1 MKTFETHSPISVDIE
16 LAVANITIGA
26 SDRLDTTVDVQP
38 THPDRKSDVDMAA
51 NITVDLVD
59 GRLRIARPR
68 GNRGWRPG
76 HFRDSVDVHVELP
89 AGSSLRGTAGVVM
102 LECNG
107 RVGEVSFR
115 AGVATVRIDESGP
128 ASLTAGSGDIEVG
141 HTIGDVVVKT
151 NGAVRIGTV
160 DGDVYVKNSNGNT
173 TIHEGI
179 GEVRVRAANGDVVV
193 EHARSN
199 VGAKS
204 ANGNVRV
211 GHAQH
216 GSITAETAR
225 GKVEVGVGD
234 GVAAW
239 LDLTTAFG
247 TVRNELE
254 NAGPPAADQDTI
266 QVRARTAFGDIT
278 IRRAAA

>member
-1 MKTFETHSPISVDIE
+1 MKTFETPVAISVDIE
-16 LAVANITIGA
+16 LAVANITVRA

-38 THPDRKSDVDMAA
+38 THPDRTSDVDMAA
-51 NITVDLVD
+51 NITVGFVD

-76 HFRDSVDVHVELP
+76 HFRDSVDVHIDFP
-89 AGSSLRGTAGVVM
+89 AGSSVRGSAGVVM
-102 LECNG
+102 LECIG
-107 RVGEVSFR
+107 RVGEISFR
-115 AGVATVRIDESGP
+115 AGVATVRIAESGP
-128 ASLTAGSGDIEVG
+128 ASLTAGSGDIELG
-141 HTIGDVVVKT
+141 HTIGDVVVKS
-151 NGAVRIGTV
+151 NGGVRIGTV

-173 TIHEGI
+173 TIHEVI
-179 GEVRVRAANGDVVV
+179 GDVRVQAANGDVVV
-193 EHARSN
+193 EHARGN

-204 ANGNVRV
+204 ANGDVRV

-254 NAGPPAADQDTI
+254 NTGPPEAGQEKI
-266 QVRARTAFGDIT
+266 EVRARTAFGDIT